1 MEQRQQQSDME
12 VRAVLEK
19 SLEAGDGDIL
29 IGACKAV
36 ECGWFDTMVSP
47 WKHVKGKVRYVRDAA
62 NAIRYFDAGNVP
74 LPKEAKDIMTL
85 N

>member
-1 MEQRQQQSDME
+1 MKLEENMIEME

-29 IGACKAV
+29 RGLCTAI

-47 WKHVKGKVRYVRDAA
+47 WKHVKGKVRYV
-62 NAIRYFDAGNVP
+62 
-74 LPKEAKDIMTL
+74 T
-85 N
+85 